1 MEWLTEIRQIR
12 AFSARGR
19 RGDRRLGLVPT
30 MGALHEGHLS
40 LVRRAREECDLVG
53 VSIFVNSAQFG
64 PAEDYLKYPRNP
76 EQDMRMLEPLGVNAV
91 FAPEAGEM
99 YPSGFDTWVE
109 PGEAAESMEGAHRP
123 GHFRGVATVVGK
135 LLNIVQPQA
144 AYFGQKDYQQMVI
157 VRRMVRDW
165 NLDVDIVVCP
175 IVREE
180 DGLALSSRNVYLKG
194 ENREAARVLSCSLK
208 KAETL
213 AASGERDAEK
223 IVAEMKKIFAAE
235 PRAQLEYAEIVNGET
250 LAPLKRLEPGSV
262 ALVAARVGP
271 ARLIDNTILEIT

>member
-40 LVRRAREECDLVG
+40 LVRRAREECDLVV

-76 EQDMRMLEPLGVNAV
+76 EQDMRMLEPLGVKAV